1 MSDLL
6 LVGAGGFVGSAAR
19 YALSLW
25 ITGRFA
31 GDSAFPWGTLS
42 VNVLGSF
49 VIGTIVGAA
58 AEAGGLREGARL
70 LLLTGVL
77 GGFTT
82 FSAFSNETLTL
93 LRGGH
98 AGLAA
103 AYVAASVAAGLAAV
117 CVGYFGARAV
127 AA

>member
-1 MSDLL
+1 MTDLL
-6 LVGAGGFVGSAAR
+6 LVGAGGFAGSAAR

-25 ITGRFA
+25 VTGRFA
-31 GDSAFPWGTLS
+31 GESAFPWGTLS

-49 VIGTIVGAA
+49 VIGAIVGAA
-58 AEAGGLREGARL
+58 AEASGLRESARL

-82 FSAFSNETLTL
+82 FSAFTNETLTL

-117 CVGYFGARAV
+117 CAGYFGTRAV

>member
-1 MSDLL
+1 MTDLL
-6 LVGAGGFVGSAAR
+6 LVGTGGFAGSAAR

-25 ITGRFA
+25 VTGRLA
-31 GDSAFPWGTLS
+31 GGSPFPWGTLS
-42 VNVLGSF
+42 VNVLGSLI
-49 VIGTIVGAA
+49 IGAAVGIA

-82 FSAFSNETLTL
+82 FSAFANETLGL

-98 AGLAA
+98 TGLAA
-103 AYVAASVAAGLAAV
+103 AYVAASVAVGLAAV
-117 CVGYFGARAV
+117 CVGYFGAKAV